1 MNRVRADRRRLGLAL
16 AFAVAFVCGAAA
28 AWAQKGRIGHLTVAV
43 ESNAEI
49 RISGDLLQWIMPELR
64 RDIDDGIAKDLYF
77 YILLKKRQPGWFDEE
92 VAAKTIR
99 HTLKYD
105 TLKKQYLITLRD
117 GDSALQRVE
126 ARFEDAADLISR
138 LRNVTLTTE
147 KRLRLRHTYYISV
160 KAEMRATKVP
170 FYLEYILFF
179 IPALEL
185 DTPWADSAPIYAIET
200 RDVASEQVEP

>member
-1 MNRVRADRRRLGLAL
+1 VSRAVPAPYRFALAL
-16 AFAVAFVCGAAA
+16 AVTAAVCLGGANAS
-28 AWAQKGRIGHLTVAV
+28 AQNGRIANLTASVAN
-43 ESNAEI
+43 NAEM
-49 RISGDLLQWIMPELR
+49 RVSGDLLQWLTPELR
-64 RDIDDGIAKDLYF
+64 RDIDDGIPKDLYF
-77 YILLKKRQPGWFDEE
+77 YILLKKRQPGWFDED

-99 HTLKYD
+99 HTIKYD
-105 TLKKQYLITLRD
+105 TLKKQYLITSRD

-126 ARFEDAADLISR
+126 AQFEDAADLISR

-179 IPALEL
+179 IPVLEL

-200 RDVASEQVEP
+200 RNDMSEQTEP